1 MNRRLVLLHGWGA
14 DGDDLRPLGDALKAR
29 LGGSLDLVTLDAP
42 ELHPQGSGRQW
53 YGLFPADWDAVPAA
67 VSQLQQRLHQ
77 LHGGI
82 ELIRTRFAIVSK
94 QASMNRRRPGTG
106 AQVMIYC
113 VLRT

>member
-53 YGLFPADWDAVPAA
+53 YGLFPAQWDAVPAA
-67 VSQLQQRLHQ
+67 INQLQISINDAQTKM
-77 LHGGI
+77 I
-82 ELIRTRFAIVSK
+82 K
-94 QASMNRRRPGTG
+94 QARQESASWANANNKLT
-106 AQVMIYC
+106 I
-113 VLRT
+113 